1 MNRKRAFVGI
11 DVAIAKKKRLPVCVA
26 VWNDSRLKPLL
37 LRSNNSPVPPQGKG
51 NARSLLPEDI
61 AGFCQA
67 TLLYLQEL
75 ERRYGIEIV
84 RIAID
89 APSDPKQDGR
99 RRRAAEVA
107 MDRRGIS
114 CITTPSTTE
123 FTEIRR
129 RAQRHLN
136 GGGPEPRIPHAN
148 QLWMLVGFELFETLR
163 PHYECLEVFPQA
175 TAFELG
181 AAGLHK
187 SKAEGALAQL
197 TAAYRYTNWPEPPV
211 LAQLKP
217 IAYGAIHDK
226 LDAYLS
232 VWVAALEE
240 HERIPLGTPP
250 NDVIWIPRLELLE
263 SRPTSATPRT
273 QPGHSSCPFCTLIA
287 DRQIRAESEAA
298 VAFPDAYPLTSDH
311 TLIVPKRHVRS
322 VFELSA
328 SEQADLWK
336 LVARVRADLAT
347 NNPNTHFTVGV
358 NDGEA
363 AGQTIDHAHVHV
375 IPRRAGDVPDPR
387 GGIRWVLPE
396 KADYWSGSEDAR

>member
-1 MNRKRAFVGI
+1 MGRKRAFAGI

-26 VWNDSRLKPLL
+26 VWNGSRLKPLS
-37 LRSNNSPVPPQGKG
+37 LRSSNSPVPPRGKG
-51 NARSLLPEDI
+51 NARALLPEDV

-67 TLLYLQEL
+67 TLQYLQEL
-75 ERRYGIEIV
+75 ERRYGIEIARV
-84 RIAID
+84 AID
-89 APSDPKQDGR
+89 APSDPKQDGM

-107 MDRRGIS
+107 IDRRRIR

-123 FTEIRR
+123 FAEIRR
-129 RAQRHLN
+129 RAQHHLS
-136 GGGPEPRIPHAN
+136 GGGPEPRVPHAN

-175 TAFELG
+175 TAFEMG
-181 AAGLHK
+181 ATGLHK

-197 TAAYRYTNWPEPPV
+197 TAASRYTHWPNPPA
-211 LAQLKP
+211 LEQLKP

-232 VWVAALEE
+232 AWVAALEE

-263 SRPTSATPRT
+263 RRPTPARAQT
-273 QPGHSSCPFCTLIA
+273 QSGHSSCPFCALFA

-298 VAFPDAYPLTSDH
+298 VAFPDAYPVTSDH

-322 VFELSA
+322 LFELSE

-336 LVARVRADLAT
+336 LVAQVRGDLAT
-347 NNPNTHFTVGV
+347 DNPNRDFTVVV

-363 AGQTIDHAHVHV
+363 AGQTVDHAHVHV
-375 IPRRAGDVPDPR
+375 IPRRGGDVPDPR

-396 KADYWSGSEDAR
+396 KADYWSGSGDAR